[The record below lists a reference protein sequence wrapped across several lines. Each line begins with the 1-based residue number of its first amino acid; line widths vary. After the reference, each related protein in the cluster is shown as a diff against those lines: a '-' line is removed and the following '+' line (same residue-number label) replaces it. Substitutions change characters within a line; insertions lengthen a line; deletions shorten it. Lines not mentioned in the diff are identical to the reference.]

1 MTPEEHPVVL
11 VASRTARVGRE
22 HHLSELLAAVADEA
36 VRSGGATRADVL
48 RAGRD
53 EGRFAVILHFEEPAA
68 VEQWTTSPARAAL
81 LEPIA
86 QDIDGEAQIDMLSE
100 LASAEPPPM
109 PGAPRVK
116 MAVVGFLAVT
126 PLAVAVQVLLGP
138 VLLATLSPVLRALVL
153 SSILVPAMTYVAVPL
168 WSRVLRRW
176 LASEGLVPDWRSV
189 RTVRCRAHAVT
200 IRRQR

>member
-1 MTPEEHPVVL
+1 
-11 VASRTARVGRE
+11 
-22 HHLSELLAAVADEA
+22 
-36 VRSGGATRADVL
+36 
-48 RAGRD
+48 
-53 EGRFAVILHFEEPAA
+53 
-68 VEQWTTSPARAAL
+68 
-81 LEPIA
+81 
-86 QDIDGEAQIDMLSE
+86 
-100 LASAEPPPM
+100 
-109 PGAPRVK
+109 

-138 VLLATLSPVLRALVL
+138 MLLATLSPVLRAVVL

-200 IRRQR
+200 SRRQR